1 LDGGKASR
9 LRDGEERAV
18 LAALRARLLEPELQA
33 RRTLPPG
40 GVALAGRAVALG
52 AQVRVLR
59 EPRVEDRILRA
70 RRRAAVGGFHGAAA
84 RKGKRRCGGA
94 VAA

>member
-59 EPRVEDRILRA
+59 EPRVEDRVLRA
-70 RRRAAVGGFHGAAA
+70 RRRAAVGGFHAAA
-84 RKGKRRCGGA
+84 TRKGRRGGA